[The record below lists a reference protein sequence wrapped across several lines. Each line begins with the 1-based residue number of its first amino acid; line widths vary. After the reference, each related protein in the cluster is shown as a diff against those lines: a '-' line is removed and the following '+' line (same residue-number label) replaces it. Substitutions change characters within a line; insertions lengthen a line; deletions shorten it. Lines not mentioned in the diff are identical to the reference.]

1 MMTPQ
6 IIQNIDMWKQS
17 DFKSQYF
24 RRFLE
29 NTDYVLCSVSAAEY
43 LGLCNWTADP
53 KTYVLTK
60 AYCMEKHI
68 AIDSKNGL
76 YFTTVNQTINDLLA
90 DTEMDEQVILES
102 LADQYYKNA
111 YADLHILEE
120 NQAAFEY
127 FRPMAE
133 AYYTYE

>member
-6 IIQNIDMWKQS
+6 IIQNIDLWKQS

-53 KTYVLTK
+53 QDICSDQSILYGKTYS
-60 AYCMEKHI
+60 Y
-68 AIDSKNGL
+68 
-76 YFTTVNQTINDLLA
+76 
-90 DTEMDEQVILES
+90 
-102 LADQYYKNA
+102 
-111 YADLHILEE
+111 
-120 NQAAFEY
+120 
-127 FRPMAE
+127 
-133 AYYTYE
+133 